1 MQDLN
6 AKVLAALEVY
16 LKRGYEALT
25 VLESRGPEEFFAVM
39 RLREA
44 AFHNFRALDAVAI
57 QGGFDMQARPEA
69 RRLWNEIDQVN
80 RTLMGVMT
88 EAQQALGEKLAHLR
102 ASRVQGQAYRSGT
115 PPVLRLV
122 KSI

>member
-6 AKVLAALEVY
+6 AKVLTALEVY
-16 LKRGYEALT
+16 LKRGHEALAA
-25 VLESRGPEEFFAVM
+25 LASRGPDEFFAVM
-39 RLREA
+39 SLREA
-44 AFHNFRALDAVAI
+44 AFQDFRALDAGAI
-57 QGGFDMQARPEA
+57 QDGFDMQARPEV

-88 EAQQALGEKLAHLR
+88 EAQRALGEKLTHLR
-102 ASRVQGQAYRSGT
+102 TIQGQGETHHSAT